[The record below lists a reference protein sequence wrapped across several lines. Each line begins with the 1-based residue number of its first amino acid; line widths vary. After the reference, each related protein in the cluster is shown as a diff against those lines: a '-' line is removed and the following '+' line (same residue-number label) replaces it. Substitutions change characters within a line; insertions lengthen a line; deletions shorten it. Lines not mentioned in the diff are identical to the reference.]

1 VLTVGDV
8 MTRDVLVVPAIA
20 ALDEVAAA
28 LVLRDVAAA
37 PVRDE
42 TGRIAGVI
50 SRADLMDG
58 ERSAAVRAASDDPG
72 DTPRA
77 GMLMTP
83 AFVVAHAGDPAITAV
98 RLLLGEPAHRVLVF
112 DERDELIGIVTPA
125 DLLRALAPP
134 KAEAAGRPA
143 RAASTEAPDEP
154 PPLPTPPA
162 FDEPPTK
169 H

>member
-20 ALDEVAAA
+20 ALDEVASA

-42 TGRIAGVI
+42 RGQIVGVV
-50 SRADLMDG
+50 SRADLMDI
-58 ERSAAVRAASDDPG
+58 ERIAAIRAASDDPSG
-72 DTPRA
+72 TPRA
-77 GMLMTP
+77 SELMTP
-83 AFVVAHAGDPAITAV
+83 TFLLAHPGDPAITAV
-98 RLLLGEPAHRVLVF
+98 RSLLGEPAHRLLVF

-134 KAEAAGRPA
+134 KPRAPSPPAAER
-143 RAASTEAPDEP
+143 
-154 PPLPTPPA
+154 PPLPTPPPA
-162 FDEPPTK
+162 LDEPPTK